1 MITAIVINIIGWL
14 GSALVLTAY
23 ILNLTGR
30 LTIKSVWYPF
40 LNIVGG
46 LFCIVNTG
54 YYGAYPSSFA
64 NTIWVIIAFIAIYNI
79 KRKKLA

>member
-1 MITAIVINIIGWL
+1 MVDMIGWI
-14 GSALVLTAY
+14 GSSLVLIAY
-23 ILNLTGR
+23 IFNLTGR
-30 LTIKSVWYPF
+30 LTIKSIWYPL

-64 NTIWVIIAFIAIYNI
+64 NIVWVIIALIAIYNI
-79 KRKKLA
+79 KRKRLV